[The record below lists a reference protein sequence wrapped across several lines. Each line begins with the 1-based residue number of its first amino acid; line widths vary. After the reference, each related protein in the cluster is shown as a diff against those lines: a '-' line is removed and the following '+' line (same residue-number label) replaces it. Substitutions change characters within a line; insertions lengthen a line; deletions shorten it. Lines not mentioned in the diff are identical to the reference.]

1 MEKQTKQVI
10 EAMLEHQITYS
21 NDIRE
26 RRDLLDILRHTEA
39 EPSTKSTQPSIE
51 RYLIPFLVITG
62 MLVAAYLLTHLPSVT
77 N

>member
-10 EAMLEHQITYS
+10 TEMLEHQITYS

-26 RRDLLDILRHTEA
+26 RRDLLDILRQTEA
-39 EPSTKSTQPSIE
+39 EPSTKSTQFSIE